1 MDDLIIG
8 GGSPEEDPVK
18 DSDTAQFQADVIDAS
33 MQVPVIVDFWAPW
46 CGPCKQLGPALEKV
60 VRAARGKVKLVK
72 INVDENQQLASQ
84 LRIQSLP
91 TVFAFYQ
98 GRPLDG
104 FQGAQPESQLQQ
116 FVEKLLA
123 SSGGDQGD
131 PVAEAL
137 DQADQALAAGDA
149 RTAGGLYQ
157 QVMQHDPENERAAI
171 GVVRALIELGDLA
184 SARELLDSLSEE
196 RAKSDAVAAVRSALE
211 MAEQARKAAENLPE
225 LESAVAANPADH
237 ESRLELS
244 RALFGANRKEEAMD
258 HLLTIIRKDRD
269 WNDGAGRLELLK
281 LFEALGPTDPLT
293 ISGRR
298 KLSSILFS

>member
-8 GGSPEEDPVK
+8 GASPQQDPVK
-18 DSDTAQFQADVIDAS
+18 DSDTANFQADVIDAS
-33 MQVPVIVDFWAPW
+33 MEVPVIVDFWATW

-60 VRAARGKVKLVK
+60 VRAAKGKVKLVK
-72 INVDENQQLASQ
+72 IDVDQNQQLAQQ

-91 TVFAFYQ
+91 TVYAFYQ

-104 FQGAQPESQLQQ
+104 FQGAQPESQLKQ
-116 FVEKLLA
+116 FVDKLLA
-123 SSGGDQGD
+123 SSGADQGD
-131 PVAEAL
+131 PVTEAL

-157 QVMQHDPENERAAI
+157 QVLQHDPENDRAAI

-184 SARELLDSLSEE
+184 SARELLDSMSEE
-196 RAKSDAVAAVRSALE
+196 RAKSEAVASARSALE
-211 MAEQARKAAENLPE
+211 LAEQAKKAAENLPT
-225 LESAVAANPADH
+225 LESAIAADPDDH

-244 RALFGANRKEEAMD
+244 RALFGANRKQEAID

-269 WNDGAGRLELLK
+269 WNEGAGRLELLK

-298 KLSSILFS
+298 KLSTILFS